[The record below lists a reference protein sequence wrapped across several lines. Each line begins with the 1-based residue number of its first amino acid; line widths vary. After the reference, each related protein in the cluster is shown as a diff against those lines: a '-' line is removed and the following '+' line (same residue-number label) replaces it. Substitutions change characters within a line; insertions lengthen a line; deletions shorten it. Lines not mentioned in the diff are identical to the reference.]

1 LAKLVKVQSELFA
14 FDERGGES
22 GTGYKQADGN
32 CYDDLHKRLFFS
44 SGLLRIMQG
53 STRRFQPKIENLI
66 TRFMWCCFIL
76 IYDFIFWG
84 IGYG

>member
-1 LAKLVKVQSELFA
+1 
-14 FDERGGES
+14 
-22 GTGYKQADGN
+22 
-32 CYDDLHKRLFFS
+32 LHKRLFFS